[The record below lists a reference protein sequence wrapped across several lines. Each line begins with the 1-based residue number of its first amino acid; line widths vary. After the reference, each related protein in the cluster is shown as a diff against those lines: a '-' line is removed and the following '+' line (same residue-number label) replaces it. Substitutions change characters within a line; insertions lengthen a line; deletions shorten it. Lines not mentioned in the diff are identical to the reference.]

1 MQIDIN
7 SDMAEGFGA
16 YKIAEDDTLLDI
28 VSSANLACGFHAG
41 DAVIMD
47 RTVRGAKERGV
58 TIGAHIGFPDLM
70 GFGRRQLQV
79 DPVEMEKHA
88 IYQLGALDG
97 IARTVGAK
105 LAHASFHGALGNL
118 VAVDEPMAAAM
129 IRAVKAYDPTLYI
142 SGGPNALTLK
152 LAKAAG
158 LRTISRFL
166 ADRAYDAQGL
176 LVSRKRPDAVIK
188 DEAAV
193 QKRVKRMLIEGTVTA
208 ITGEVLKMRAKSILV
223 HSDTA
228 GAVALARTIR
238 GAVEEAGGKV
248 VPFDQIAD

>member
-16 YKIAEDDTLLDI
+16 YRIAEDETLLEI

-47 RTVRGAKERGV
+47 RTVRRAKELGV
-58 TIGAHIGFPDLM
+58 AVGAHIGFPDLM

-79 DPVEMEKHA
+79 DPAEMEKHA
-88 IYQLGALDG
+88 IYQLGALEG
-97 IARTVGAK
+97 IARTAGMK

-129 IRAVKAYDPTLYI
+129 IRAVKAFDPTLYV
-142 SGGPNALTLK
+142 SGGPNALTVK
-152 LAKAAG
+152 LAQAAG

-176 LVSRKRPDAVIK
+176 LVSRKRPDAVIR

-193 QKRVKRMLIEGTVTA
+193 KERVTRMLTEGTVIA
-208 ITGEVLKMRAKSILV
+208 ITGEVLKMRVKSVLV

-238 GAVEEAGGKV
+238 EAVEAAGGRI
-248 VPFDQIAD
+248 VPFNQIAD